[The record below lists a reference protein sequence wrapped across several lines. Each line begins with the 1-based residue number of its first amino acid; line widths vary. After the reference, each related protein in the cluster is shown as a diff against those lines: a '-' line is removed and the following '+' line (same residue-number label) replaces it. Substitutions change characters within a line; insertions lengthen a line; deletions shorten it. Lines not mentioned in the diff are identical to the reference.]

1 MSLRGSV
8 GVEHARLMGIGA
20 HRPSRV
26 VTNEEVCAHI
36 DSSDEWIRQRTG
48 IAERRWAAPEVSVVD
63 MGLDAARQA
72 VAAAGLEP
80 SDVDTVI
87 VATVTH
93 AYSTPSAA
101 AMITDRL
108 GATPAAAWD
117 VSAGCAGFCHA
128 IALAEAAVR
137 AGSGRHVLVVGAE
150 KLSDYTDV
158 TDRSTAFLF
167 ADGAGA
173 VVVGPSAT
181 PAIGPTVWGSD
192 GSLWDA
198 IYTRTSWPDYRVVAE
213 SGEVEETVAA
223 WPALRQEGQKVFR
236 WAVWQMAPV
245 AQRAIEAAGIT
256 AADLAVFVPHQANAR
271 IIDKLVAQLALPE
284 HVHVAR
290 DIVTAGN
297 TSSASIPLA
306 AHRLLADGAARR
318 GDLALLIGYGAG
330 LSYAAQV
337 VVLP

>member
-1 MSLRGSV
+1 MTLRSSV
-8 GVEHARLMGIGA
+8 GSEHAAILGVGA
-20 HRPSRV
+20 HRPPRV
-26 VTNEEVCAHI
+26 VTNEEVIAHI

-48 IAERRWAAPEVSVVD
+48 IVERRWAARDVSVVD
-63 MGLDAARQA
+63 MGLDAAREA

-80 SDVDTVI
+80 SDIDTVI
-87 VATVTH
+87 TATVSH
-93 AYSTPSAA
+93 EYATPAA
-101 AMITDRL
+101 SAMITDAL

-128 IALAEAAVR
+128 VAQANDAVR
-137 AGSGRHVLVVGAE
+137 AGTSERVLVVGVE

-173 VVVGPSAT
+173 VVVGASPT
-181 PAIGPTVWGSD
+181 PGIGPTVWGSD
-192 GSLWDA
+192 GGQWDA
-198 IYTRTSWPDYRVVAE
+198 IRNTSTWPDYRDAVE
-213 SGEVEETVAA
+213 RGERPR
-223 WPALRQEGQKVFR
+223 WPALEQEGQKVFR

-245 AQRAIEAAGIT
+245 AQRAIDAAGIT
-256 AADLAVFVPHQANAR
+256 ADDLGAFIPHQANAR
-271 IIDKLVAQLALPE
+271 IIDAMVKQLKLPE

-290 DIVTAGN
+290 DIVTTGN
-297 TSSASIPLA
+297 TSSGSIPLA
-306 AHRLLADGAARR
+306 MHRVLADGAARS

>member
-1 MSLRGSV
+1 MSLHSSV
-8 GVEHARLMGIGA
+8 GVDHAAILGVGA

-26 VTNEEVCAHI
+26 VTNDDVCEHI

-48 IAERRWAAPEVSVVD
+48 IEERRWAARDVSVVD
-63 MGLDAARQA
+63 MGLAAGREA
-72 VAAAGLEP
+72 VEAAGLVP
-80 SDVDTVI
+80 ADIDTVI
-87 VATVTH
+87 TATVSH
-93 AYSTPSAA
+93 EYATPSAA
-101 AMITDRL
+101 AMITEAL

-117 VSAGCAGFCHA
+117 VSAGCAGFCHG
-128 IALAEAAVR
+128 LAQAADAVR
-137 AGSGRHVLVVGAE
+137 AGTSRRVLVIGVE

-173 VVVGPSAT
+173 VVVGESPT
-181 PAIGPTVWGSD
+181 PGIGPTVWGSD
-192 GSLWDA
+192 GSQWAA
-198 IYTRTSWPDYRVVAE
+198 IRNTSTWPDYRDA
-213 SGEVEETVAA
+213 VAA
-223 WPALRQEGQKVFR
+223 GERPKWPALEQEGQKVFR

-245 AQRAIEAAGIT
+245 AQRAIDAAGIT
-256 AADLAVFVPHQANAR
+256 ADELGAFIPHQANAR
-271 IIDKLVAQLALPE
+271 IIDAMVKQLKLPD

-290 DIVTAGN
+290 DIVTSGN
-297 TSSASIPLA
+297 TSSGSIPLA
-306 AHRLLADGAARR
+306 MHRVLADGAARS